1 MHAVDL
7 ERRHG
12 PGAKDIVVAMARPE
26 DLHAVAVPEGESVV
40 ASSPNSTASP
50 SPSPEERDHL
60 VVALGANPE
69 PVDAEH
75 LHRRTDYDGPNS
87 VVDLERG
94 VDSLVERHRPVLSDA
109 GGAPDVVNCSLTLDD
124 EAASALPDSGQIA
137 CLGAYRPANHGAG
150 DPFPAP
156 SGQVNLSSFDGA
168 APNGTWSLYVVD
180 DAAADTG
187 HIDSWSLAVTA
198 GGPPPPPPP
207 TRRPTEA
214 MWF

>member
-1 MHAVDL
+1 
-7 ERRHG
+7 
-12 PGAKDIVVAMARPE
+12 
-26 DLHAVAVPEGESVV
+26 
-40 ASSPNSTASP
+40 
-50 SPSPEERDHL
+50 
-60 VVALGANPE
+60 
-69 PVDAEH
+69 
-75 LHRRTDYDGPNS
+75 
-87 VVDLERG
+87 LERG